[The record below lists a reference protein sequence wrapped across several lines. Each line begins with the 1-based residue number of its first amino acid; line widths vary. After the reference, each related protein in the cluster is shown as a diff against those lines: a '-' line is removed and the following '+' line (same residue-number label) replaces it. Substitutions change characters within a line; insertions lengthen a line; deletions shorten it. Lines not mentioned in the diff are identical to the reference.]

1 MDYQSNTVAFQRV
14 PIDSLKPYAK
24 ILRHH
29 PRSQLTTIRR
39 SLAHY
44 GQVTPILVSATYE
57 IIDGHLIC
65 EALKANGEPEVLV
78 GVVNHLTP
86 TQIRGLRLQLNRSA
100 LDAVWDK
107 KQLRSEFQDLLEL
120 SFDLDHTAFP
130 AQEIE
135 FILNLDMPSANVG
148 EDQAEIPCVD
158 DHPVARLGDIFR
170 LGDDHSHGC
179 GDARDQAFV
188 DRVLGGV
195 KADVCFVD
203 PPYNVK
209 IDGFVSGKGRHRH
222 REFIEGAG
230 EKSDTEFFSFLRD
243 SLNVLKQSSASNALI
258 YACMDWRHVLEM
270 TAAGR
275 TLGLPLINIC
285 VWAKTN
291 AGMGSLYRSQHEL
304 ICIFKAGNEPHRNNI
319 ELGRF
324 GRNRSNLWRYAGMS
338 SFGKDRDDLLRSHPT
353 VKPVAMISDAIRDV
367 TKRGDVVLDTF
378 SGSGSVLIAAEETGR
393 KCRACELDPLYVDF
407 AIRRWQK
414 VTGRDAVLERTGERF
429 NDRAHLIAPSPR
441 GLRHGG

>member
-1 MDYQSNTVAFQRV
+1 VDFKGNAVAFQRV

-44 GQVTPILVSATYE
+44 GQVIPILVSATYE
-57 IIDGHLIC
+57 IIDGHFIC

-86 TQIRGLRLQLNRSA
+86 AQIRGLRLQLNRSA

-107 KQLRSEFQDLLEL
+107 QQLRSELQELLDL
-120 SFDLDHTAFP
+120 SFDLDLTAFP
-130 AQEIE
+130 AQDIE
-135 FILNLDMPSANVG
+135 FILDLDMPSANVG
-148 EDQAEIPCVD
+148 ENQADIPRVD
-158 DHPVARLGDIFR
+158 DNPVARRGDIFR
-170 LGDDHSHGC
+170 LGQHLQGC

-188 DRVLGGV
+188 DRVLDGV
-195 KADVCFVD
+195 KANVCFVD

-209 IDGFVSGKGRHRH
+209 IDGFVTGKGRHRH

-230 EKSDTEFFSFLRD
+230 ELSDAEFFSFLRD
-243 SLNVLKQSSASNALI
+243 SLDVLQQSSAANAI
-258 YACMDWRHVLEM
+258 IFACMDWRHALEM

-275 TLGLPLINIC
+275 SLGLPLINIC

-291 AGMGSLYRSQHEL
+291 AGLGSLYRSQHEFVFV
-304 ICIFKAGNEPHRNNI
+304 FKAGDEPHRNNV

-324 GRNRSNLWRYAGMS
+324 GRNRSNLWTYPGMTA
-338 SFGKDRDDLLRSHPT
+338 FGKDRDELLRSHPT
-353 VKPVAMISDAIRDV
+353 VKPVALISDAIRDV

-393 KCRACELDPLYVDF
+393 KCRAVELDPLYVDV

-414 VTGRDAVLERTGERF
+414 CTGRDAVLLQTGEQF
-429 NDRAHLIAPSPR
+429 NDRARLLAPSPR

>member
-1 MDYQSNTVAFQRV
+1 MAYQSNAVAFQRV

-44 GQVTPILVSATYE
+44 GQVIPILVSATYE

-65 EALKANGEPEVLV
+65 EALKANGDSEVLV

-86 TQIRGLRLQLNRSA
+86 AQIRGLRLQLNRSA
-100 LDAVWDK
+100 MDAVWDK
-107 KQLRSEFQDLLEL
+107 HQLRTELQELLDL
-120 SFDLDHTAFP
+120 SFDLDLTAFP

-135 FILNLDMPSANVG
+135 FVLNLDMPSANVG
-148 EDQAEIPCVD
+148 EDQADIPPVD
-158 DHPVARLGDIFR
+158 DHPVTRRGDIFQLDQHR
-170 LGDDHSHGC
+170 LGC
-179 GDARDQAFV
+179 GDARDRAFV
-188 DRVLGGV
+188 ERVLGGV
-195 KADVCFVD
+195 KADANFVD
-203 PPYNVK
+203 PPYNVR
-209 IDGFVSGKGRHRH
+209 IDGFASGKGRHRH
-222 REFIEGAG
+222 REFVQGAG
-230 EKSDTEFFSFLRD
+230 ELSETEYFTFLRD
-243 SLNVLKQSSASNALI
+243 SLVVLKESSTPSAI
-258 YACMDWRHVLEM
+258 VFACVDWRHILEI

-275 TLGLPLINIC
+275 NVGLPLLNIC

-304 ICIFKAGNEPHRNNI
+304 ICVFKAGNESHRNNV

-324 GRNRSNLWRYAGMS
+324 GRNRSNLWTYPGMTA
-338 SFGKDRDDLLRSHPT
+338 FGKDRDELLRSHPT
-353 VKPVAMISDAIRDV
+353 VKPVALISDAIRDV

-393 KCRACELDPLYVDF
+393 KCRAVELDPLYVDV

-414 VTGRDAVLERTGERF
+414 VVGRDAVLERTGERF
-429 NDRAHLIAPSPR
+429 NDRAHLIAPPPR